1 MLNCFKKGTNDVY
14 RRCKATQKVLRMY
27 LELYKLKIS
36 REWGTDWLET
46 KNQTKIDAF
55 RGYNATNY
63 VRVMFSRL
71 KCIG

>member
-1 MLNCFKKGTNDVY
+1 
-14 RRCKATQKVLRMY
+14 MY

-63 VRVMFSRL
+63 VRVMLFEVKMHRVTS
-71 KCIG
+71 G